1 MTRLAIHNE
10 THLANAML
18 ILSKSKLPV
27 VVSIEDF
34 HVDRSLPLN
43 SLSHAW
49 YSQISRTTKEDMPA
63 QVKGFC
69 KLHFGVPILRAE
81 SAEFC
86 ETYDRIIK
94 PMAYETKL
102 DIMSQ
107 PDWFPITSL
116 MDNAQFI
123 HYLEDIQKHY
133 AATVQLVFPNEPAE
147 QERG

>member
-1 MTRLAIHNE
+1 VRLEIHNE
-10 THLANAML
+10 NHLAAAML
-18 ILSKSKLPV
+18 KLSKAKLPS

-49 YSQISRTTKEDMPA
+49 YSQISRTTKEDLPA
-63 QVKGFC
+63 RIKGYC

-81 SAEFC
+81 SEDFC

-94 PMAYETKL
+94 SLPYETKI

-116 MDNAQFI
+116 MDNAQFV

-133 AATVQLVFPNEPAE
+133 SDRVQLVFPNEPPMESAA
-147 QERG
+147 